1 MRGNGNIS
9 DEKILNNALTGVAS
23 ATIIIRNGNGSV
35 ADSAPFSKGQATA
48 SDVQVLLPL
57 LQ

>member
-1 MRGNGNIS
+1 M
-9 DEKILNNALTGVAS
+9 ETLVKKKILNNALTGVAS

-48 SDVQVLLPL
+48 SDVRVLLPL

>member
-1 MRGNGNIS
+1 M
-9 DEKILNNALTGVAS
+9 ETLVMKKILNNALTGVAS

-48 SDVQVLLPL
+48 SDVRVLLPL